1 MANLAIWR
9 RKIRAEVVSTTHN
22 NADQIK
28 FEASLSELCLKFIRK
43 WFLLLGSHT
52 HEIHKKITYTALESL
67 IIDNYHKARLKIF
80 RY

>member
-43 WFLLLGSHT
+43 WFLLLGSHSKFT
-52 HEIHKKITYTALESL
+52 KGVINFQTNRSDELGGKI
-67 IIDNYHKARLKIF
+67 
-80 RY
+80 

>member
-28 FEASLSELCLKFIRK
+28 FEASLFALSLSGNGFYYSEATRNSQKNN
-43 WFLLLGSHT
+43 
-52 HEIHKKITYTALESL
+52 IHSFGKL
-67 IIDNYHKARLKIF
+67 NYR
-80 RY
+80 